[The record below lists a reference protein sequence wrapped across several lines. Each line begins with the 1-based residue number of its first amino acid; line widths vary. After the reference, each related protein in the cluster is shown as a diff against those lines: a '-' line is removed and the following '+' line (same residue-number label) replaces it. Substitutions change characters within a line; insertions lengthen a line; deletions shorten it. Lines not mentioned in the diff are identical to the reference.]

1 MQDTIIGGYTE
12 MEPLGP
18 QDAAD
23 AGGDAQISAAYSRR
37 FVRDLGDG
45 TFAVITLQTYVV
57 DTQGDPD
64 QPARPVLT
72 HDFEYT
78 VCTDPADMDN
88 PANQSYTGAQDLP
101 PVTTDEEVRAACAA
115 FDPATLTWAGQ
126 PHPTS
131 P

>member
-1 MQDTIIGGYTE
+1 MQHTTTHYTE

-37 FVRDLGDG
+37 FVRDLLDG
-45 TFAVITLQTYVV
+45 TYAVVSLETYVV

-64 QPARPVLT
+64 RPARPVLT
-72 HDFEYT
+72 HAFEYT
-78 VCTDPADMDN
+78 VCTDPADLDGTTILEF
-88 PANQSYTGAQDLP
+88 SGAQDMP
-101 PVTTDEEVRAACAA
+101 SVGTDEEVRAACAA